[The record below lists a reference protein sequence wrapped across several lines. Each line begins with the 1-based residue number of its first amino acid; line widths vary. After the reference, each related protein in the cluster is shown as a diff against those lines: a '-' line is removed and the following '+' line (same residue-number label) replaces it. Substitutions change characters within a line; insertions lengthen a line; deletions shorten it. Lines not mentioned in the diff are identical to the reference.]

1 MDPNGVF
8 DLIANFPTIMLGLF
22 FIVFALGLMSAAGM
36 AAGWLFIR
44 FYKWRDREEN
54 ALGFVTLQVVVPR
67 DNEIKIDAMEQ
78 FFASLYTL
86 FKGKKVLFDQVD
98 LTWSVPQDHLSFEIV
113 ALPGDIRFYVSVH
126 KKYQE
131 MVEKQIHGTYPGAQV
146 SEVEDA
152 NIFTEDGEVAY
163 ASLKL
168 RSADYYPIKAYRDLA
183 VDPLSM
189 VTSSLAKLGPGE
201 AAAIQILVAPAPGE
215 WRSRGRKF
223 ISKTKKSESD
233 PEKAKF
239 NVDSKTLEAVENKTS
254 KPGFTT
260 SIRVVANAPTKDAA
274 KLLLDNIKSSF
285 AQFSSDQNSF
295 KGDKI
300 RIASNFMTDFIYRYQ
315 PIFSRP
321 SVLTSEELATIFHF
335 PNKSI
340 ETPNIFWLN
349 AKRAPAPQEVPEK
362 GDIVLGK
369 TVYRGQARNIALLN
383 PDRRR
388 HVYIVGA
395 TGTGKSTLMAQ
406 MILQDIRAG
415 RGVCFIDPHD
425 TYEQIMESIPP
436 ERAEDVIY
444 FDVNNTQRPFGWNIM
459 EAKDEYERHLT
470 VTGFIGLLYK
480 LFDPHQTGIVGPRL
494 EHSVRNAMLTVM
506 EAEPRGTIIEV
517 MRVLQDPGG
526 PYLQELLPRVQD
538 QLVKRFWTEQIAAT
552 SEFHKSETLD
562 YIVSKFGRFVTN
574 KLIRNIVGQSRSSFD
589 FRTAM
594 DEGKIIIV
602 NLAKGLIGEENSS
615 FMGSLLVPKILSAAT
630 SRQNIP
636 AEQRRDFYL
645 YVDEFQN
652 FATPDFGTILSEARK
667 YALNLTV
674 ANQFIA
680 QVEEDIKNA
689 IFGNVGTKIAF
700 RVGVADAQFLAHEY
714 APTFS
719 ESDLLKVEAYNCYVK
734 TLVKNEPVAPFS
746 MEINHDFEAINK
758 VRNKKVAEMIKEL
771 SSLKYGRDVREVEAE
786 ISSRSHLY

>member
-1 MDPNGVF
+1 MYGSSAT
-8 DLIANFPTIMLGLF
+8 DLVSNFPSIILGLG
-22 FIVFALGLMSAAGM
+22 FILLSLGLVAAIGTI
-36 AAGWLFIR
+36 AGYLFLQ
-44 FYKWRDREEN
+44 FYKWKGREDH
-54 ALGFVTLQVVVPR
+54 ALDFVTLQVAVPR

-78 FFASLYTL
+78 FFSSLYTL
-86 FKGKKVLFDQVD
+86 YRGKSGFFDFEFLKVQEHVA
-98 LTWSVPQDHLSFEIV
+98 FEIV
-113 ALPGDIRFYVSVH
+113 GLPGDIRFYVSVSN
-126 KKYQE
+126 KQRDLI
-131 MVEKQIHGTYPGAQV
+131 EKQIHGTYPGAV
-146 SEVEDA
+146 VTEVEDF
-152 NIFTEDGEVAY
+152 NLFSETGEVAFASFKLKFSDY
-163 ASLKL
+163 A
-168 RSADYYPIKAYRDLA
+168 PIKTFRDFA
-183 VDPLSM
+183 VDPMSTI
-189 VTSSLAKLGPGE
+189 TSSIAQIENGE
-201 AAAIQILVAPAPGE
+201 AAAIQYIVAPADSK
-215 WRSRGRKF
+215 WRSLGRKF
-223 ISKTKKSESD
+223 ISKTKKNEAD

-239 NVDSKTLEAVENKTS
+239 NVDAKTLEGIENKVS
-254 KPGFTT
+254 KPGFNV
-260 SIRVVANAPTKDAA
+260 SIRIVVHAGSKDRA
-274 KLLLDNIKSSF
+274 KLLLDNIKSAF
-285 AQFSSDQNSF
+285 AQFSSDQNFFTS
-295 KGDKI
+295 DKI
-300 RIASNFMTDFIYRYQ
+300 RIQQNFMTDFIYRYQ
-315 PIFSRP
+315 PLFKKG
-321 SVLTSEELATIFHF
+321 SVLSSEELATVFHF

-349 AKRAPAPQEVPEK
+349 AKRAPAPQEIPEK
-362 GDIVLGK
+362 GDIYLGK
-369 TVYRGQARNIALLN
+369 SIFRGQMRPISLLN

-388 HVYIVGA
+388 HVYIIGA
-395 TGTGKSTLMAQ
+395 TGTGKSTLLAQ
-406 MILQDIRAG
+406 MILQDIKAG

-444 FDVNNTQRPFGWNIM
+444 FDVSNTARPMGWNIM
-459 EAKDEYERHLT
+459 ESHDEYERHMT

-526 PYLQELLPRVQD
+526 PYLQELLPKVTD
-538 QLVKRFWTEQIAAT
+538 QLVKRFWTEQIATT

-574 KLIRNIVGQSRSSFD
+574 KLIRNIVGQSTSSFN
-589 FRTAM
+589 FRQAM

-615 FMGSLLVPKILSAAT
+615 FIGSLLVPKILSAAT
-630 SRQNIP
+630 SRQDIP
-636 AEQRRDFYL
+636 AEQRKDFYL

-652 FATPDFGTILSEARK
+652 FASPDFATILSEARK

-689 IFGNVGTKIAF
+689 IFGNVGTKVAF

-714 APTFS
+714 SPTFG
-719 ESDLLKVEAYNCYVK
+719 ESDLLKVEAFNCYVK
-734 TLVKNEPVAPFS
+734 TLVNNEPVPGFS
-746 MEINHDFEAINK
+746 MEIDHDFKTINAA
-758 VRNKKVAEMIKEL
+758 RNPKVAQMIKEL
-771 SSLKYGRDVREVEAE
+771 SNLKYGRDVREVEAE